1 MIVSPFFHYDPTSD
15 RHCDQE
21 EEQSVEARSVKAILI
36 LPEITLANLEVEVE
50 ADTVN
55 GCTVIEISG
64 VALTVVF
71 CHLFER
77 PLPNFFG
84 ARPVDMLRFS
94 IPQLL
99 SFNHSNAPT
108 CTSAIKQLGLL
119 RLHRYIHRSQRR
131 RKTVYSQLGDAEIP
145 SIYSVCRRVA
155 HLTRHQSPVT
165 AGQSTPETLQDCC
178 MKTRRASRD
187 RHTRRSLENSPLSKP
202 KRQIR
207 FRNLR
212 NINSDTMT
220 LDLQHLSSAN
230 FSSVNE
236 SVEYYN
242 QSLNSLP
249 DLHAPLKTR
258 MVTFS
263 RSAPWYTGELRRMKT
278 AGPVLERRLKASG
291 LTCLRDARSEYYSSI
306 INNSTGNSKQL
317 FSTINHLLKPQTPLH
332 SDSTEKQCSNFAAFF
347 KTKVD
352 TIRSL
357 LSSPSSNCR
366 PASPL
371 FLGHLSAR

>member
-1 MIVSPFFHYDPTSD
+1 
-15 RHCDQE
+15 
-21 EEQSVEARSVKAILI
+21 
-36 LPEITLANLEVEVE
+36 
-50 ADTVN
+50 
-55 GCTVIEISG
+55 
-64 VALTVVF
+64 
-71 CHLFER
+71 
-77 PLPNFFG
+77 
-84 ARPVDMLRFS
+84 MLRFS

-165 AGQSTPETLQDCC
+165 AGSKHARNIARLLHENTESIARPP
-178 MKTRRASRD
+178 
-187 RHTRRSLENSPLSKP
+187 HTQESGKRGSPLSKP